1 MVRCL
6 YTSKIVFKV
15 SEQYLNSKFTDKLAE
30 YAPNGS
36 PNSLDKISYFDLESI
51 QRGGRR
57 THDILAEVHLY
68 QSLYLKKTFFNE
80 QANEKDASGISS
92 ELVRRCVGLDC
103 IVSKLESNCMD
114 LHGEIQSAISCPEYY
129 LVPKVS
135 TIHSDYFEQIWALES
150 SIKDVQYEY
159 GLLKRCVLFYDTKIA
174 LDFLA
179 FMSSPFVFV
188 LSRLDPKSTHKLQKR
203 IENLVLLLSSIE
215 RLMAHLTDKI
225 QQAENS
231 IWEDMSSLE
240 KSASQASQKFQW
252 MDNPRVLTIK
262 SLEDEMCSL
271 GLDLSACIAE
281 AEDGSNLS
289 GQIQH
294 LSSLFTGH
302 KYPSWDL
309 DSYASS
315 FKSMNNILKPYKEIC
330 LITEAIRSASWCEY
344 CEKKAEFSNQIRKH
358 LDDIERAGKPLQD
371 WMIFKEC
378 SEFTYSILEYDE
390 ILSGIGSSP
399 LEARHWQKLESI
411 VGLKG
416 LASGQFAL
424 SYLWSESL
432 VSKRSEVEDLVL
444 LVQRESKLKN
454 AFQGIKEQWLAT
466 KITLTSHKQRGQILL
481 DPNPTSEIMESLEES
496 IMNLNNMISNRASY
510 YFREEVL
517 SLSKCLSNIEEC
529 MQLWLSTQS
538 VWNYMESVFDS
549 DDISSQLPLEASM
562 FQEIDREY
570 LCIASEAFNVL
581 LILQIFKEDRV
592 KENLER
598 LLGRLELCQKSLTA
612 YLEAKRKLFPR
623 FYFVSD
629 STLLE
634 ILSNGSNPR
643 AVQKHF
649 QSGLFDGLDQVQF
662 KSQESNIIT
671 HIVSKEGEVVELK
684 SPIEAT
690 GAAES
695 WLQSLVDSMQE
706 TMRIEARRCARDVN
720 KIPLNEFLFN
730 RPAQMAL
737 LGLQIKWTSDVQ
749 SALLHMSS
757 GKKNALKK
765 TLDTYNKMLSE
776 LVGLTLMSSLSII
789 QRTCL
794 ETCVTVFIHQKDAIE
809 ELIQKKV
816 EDPKSFHWLK
826 HCRFRWREDRNSLFI
841 SICDNEFEYGFEYL
855 GVKERLVMT
864 PLTDICYVGLT
875 QAVGMHCGGAPAGP
889 AGTGKTETT
898 KDLGANLGRYVVVFN
913 CSDQMDHHMMGRI
926 FKGLAQSGFWGC
938 FDEFNRIN
946 LDVLSVCAQQL
957 GCVFS
962 ALKDR
967 KRKLI
972 FPDGDTI
979 ELNPDVGYFITMNPG
994 YAGRQEL
1001 PENLKALFRGVT
1013 MMAPERRTI
1022 MKVKL
1027 AAAGFQES
1035 EILSR
1040 KFDRLYTLCEQ
1051 QLSKQPHYDF
1061 GLRNILSVLRS
1072 AGAAK
1077 RANPDMYVNELKIE
1091 KRIV

>member
-1 MVRCL
+1 M
-6 YTSKIVFKV
+6 I
-15 SEQYLNSKFTDKLAE
+15 
-30 YAPNGS
+30 S
-36 PNSLDKISYFDLESI
+36 P
-51 QRGGRR
+51 
-57 THDILAEVHLY
+57 
-68 QSLYLKKTFFNE
+68 
-80 QANEKDASGISS
+80 
-92 ELVRRCVGLDC
+92 
-103 IVSKLESNCMD
+103 
-114 LHGEIQSAISCPEYY
+114 
-129 LVPKVS
+129 
-135 TIHSDYFEQIWALES
+135 
-150 SIKDVQYEY
+150 
-159 GLLKRCVLFYDTKIA
+159 
-174 LDFLA
+174 
-179 FMSSPFVFV
+179 
-188 LSRLDPKSTHKLQKR
+188 
-203 IENLVLLLSSIE
+203 LVLLCRLDHKSTLSLQNTLINLDVLISSI
-215 RLMAHLTDKI
+215 RQLMATVTDKI
-225 QQAENS
+225 QQTEES
-231 IWEDMSSLE
+231 IWEDMASLE
-240 KSASQASQKFQW
+240 NSASQTSLKYHW
-252 MDNPRVLTIK
+252 MDNPKDLTIRT
-262 SLEDEMCSL
+262 LEDKMYSL
-271 GLDLSACIAE
+271 DLDLSACISE
-281 AEDGSNLS
+281 AEDGSKLL
-289 GQIQH
+289 GRIQH

-302 KYPSWDL
+302 AYSSSNIR
-309 DSYASS
+309 SYESS
-315 FKSMNNILKPYKEIC
+315 FKSINNILKPYRDISVIAEVM
-330 LITEAIRSASWCEY
+330 RSVSWSEY
-344 CEKKAEFSNQIRKH
+344 CEKKAQFSSQIREH
-358 LDDIERAGKPLQD
+358 LDTIERAGKHLED
-371 WMIFKEC
+371 WEIFKEC
-378 SEFTYSILEYDE
+378 SEFTHTVLEYDE
-390 ILSGIGSSP
+390 LLSGLGSSQ
-399 LEARHWQKLESI
+399 LEARHWQKIESI
-411 VGLKG
+411 VDVRG
-416 LASGQFAL
+416 LASGQFAVA
-424 SYLWSESL
+424 SLWNESIL
-432 VSKRSEVEDLVL
+432 SKRSEIKDLITL
-444 LVQRESKLKN
+444 FQRESKLNN
-454 AFQGIKEQWLAT
+454 AFQDIKEQWLAA
-466 KITLTSHKQRGQILL
+466 KITLANHKQRGQILL

-496 IMNLNNMISNRASY
+496 IMNLNNISSNRASY

-538 VWNYMESVFDS
+538 VWNYMKVVFDS
-549 DDISSQLPLEASM
+549 DDISSQLPHEATM
-562 FQEIDREY
+562 FRTIDREY
-570 LCIASEAFNVL
+570 ILIVNEASKVL
-581 LILQIFKEDRV
+581 LLLQIFKEDSV

-598 LLGRLELCQKSLTA
+598 LLGRLELCQKSLSA

-649 QSGLFDGLDQVQF
+649 QSGLFDGLDQVRFQ
-662 KSQESNIIT
+662 SQDSNTIT
-671 HIVSKEGEVVELK
+671 HIVSKEGEIVELK
-684 SPIEAT
+684 SPVEAS

-695 WLQSLVDSMQE
+695 WLQSLVDSMKE
-706 TMRIEARRCARDVN
+706 TMRIEARRCAREVN

-737 LGLQIKWTSDVQ
+737 LGLQIKWTSDVHI
-749 SALLHMSS
+749 ALVHLSS
-757 GKKNALKK
+757 GKKSALKK
-765 TLDTYNKMLSE
+765 TLDTYNAMLSE
-776 LVGLTLMSSLSII
+776 MVGLTLTNALSSV

-794 ETCVTVFIHQKDAIE
+794 ETCITVFIHQKDAIE

-841 SICDNEFEYGFEYL
+841 NICDNEFEYGFEYL

-898 KDLGANLGRYVVVFN
+898 KDLGATLGRYVVVFN

-957 GCVFS
+957 GCLLS

-967 KRKLI
+967 KRTLI
-972 FPDGDTI
+972 FTDGDTI

-1035 EILSR
+1035 DILSR

-1077 RANPDMYVNELKIE
+1077 RANPDM
-1091 KRIV
+1091 